1 MSLVPSASF
10 LMKMKACLH
19 QKQLFTA
26 SCLSLQLLN
35 ASEAFSGLVMCQ
47 GHVCSYIQ
55 NSIIDL
61 LSLKSNFFLVTEIL
75 LSLLFF
81 PSYYTI
87 KELLENERRL
97 HHDSQLF

>member
-1 MSLVPSASF
+1 
-10 LMKMKACLH
+10 
-19 QKQLFTA
+19 
-26 SCLSLQLLN
+26 
-35 ASEAFSGLVMCQ
+35 MCQ

-81 PSYYTI
+81 FPSYYTI